1 MRAVLFDLDDTL
13 YPELEFV
20 ESGFHAVANYLG
32 SRFNL
37 DENSLLTRIKEIF
50 HRDGRG
56 KIFDTLLRDFGM
68 DREEEIR
75 LLVYIYRSHKPTLH
89 AFADSLPLIYRLK
102 ENGNRLGII
111 TDGMASVQRRK
122 ISALGFS
129 ELFDAI
135 VCTDEI
141 GREYWKPSVIPY
153 KVALNLLR
161 VEPSEATYVG
171 NDLSKDF
178 QGANSLGM
186 QTIQLERSSPREC
199 RRTNSADC
207 SKSVFVVN
215 TLDEIWSIVGENN
228 YA

>member
-20 ESGFHAVANYLG
+20 ESGFKAVSNYLG
-32 SRFNL
+32 SRFSL
-37 DENSLLTRIKEIF
+37 DEKALLMRIKEIF

-89 AFADSLPLIYRLK
+89 AFPDSLPLIHRLK

-122 ISALGFS
+122 ISALGFA

-135 VCTDEI
+135 VYTDEL
-141 GREYWKPSVIPY
+141 GKEYWKPSVVPY
-153 KVALNLLR
+153 KVALNLLMI
-161 VEPSEATYVG
+161 EPSEATYVG

-186 QTIQLERSSPREC
+186 QTIQLERSSPQEC
-199 RRTNSADC
+199 RRTNSADHC
-207 SKSVFVVN
+207 KAVFVVN
-215 TLDEIWSIVGENN
+215 TLDEIWSIIGENK